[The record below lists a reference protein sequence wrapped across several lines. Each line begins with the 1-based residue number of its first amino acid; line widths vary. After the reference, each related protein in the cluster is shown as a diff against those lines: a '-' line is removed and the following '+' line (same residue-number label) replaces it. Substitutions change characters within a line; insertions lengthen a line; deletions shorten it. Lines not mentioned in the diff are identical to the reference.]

1 MKTTLVLII
10 IFFSTKSI
18 GQKYFDFGK
27 KTENLEQYNSKGINF
42 IDSEENIT
50 LCGTLIFPKTEYSKI
65 VVITP
70 GSGKDTRNSHYVI
83 AEELLKN
90 GIAVYRYDD
99 RGVGKSEGTANFS
112 VDQIIKDLYY
122 AFENIRKIDTLSKKK
137 FGIIG
142 HSLGGIATID
152 AYQQELNIDFFI
164 LMSTPIE
171 KYSNFKRKQFKLKNN
186 KNIKISSED
195 LFQQSNIPI
204 LFISGT
210 NDSFFN
216 SVKTSNLF
224 LTLNKKNIQVKT
236 MNGLNHFLRTGND
249 DWLKTREY
257 NSLYEIDKTALNEI
271 INWVKQL

>member
-27 KTENLEQYNSKGINF
+27 KIENLEQYNSKGINF

-137 FGIIG
+137 IGIIG

>member
-27 KTENLEQYNSKGINF
+27 KIENLEQYNSKGINF

-99 RGVGKSEGTANFS
+99 RGVGKSEGTANYG

-122 AFENIRKIDTLSKKK
+122 AFKNIREIDTLSQKKI
-137 FGIIG
+137 GIIG
-142 HSLGGIATID
+142 HSLGGIATIN

-171 KYSNFKRKQFKLKNN
+171 KYSNFKHKQFKSKNN
-186 KNIKISSED
+186 TKIKISSED

-224 LTLNKKNIQVKT
+224 LNLNKKNIQVKS

-249 DWLKTREY
+249 DWLKTRKY

-271 INWVKQL
+271 INWIKLL